1 MKRREFL
8 TRAVPAATLPL
19 MMGGLSF
26 KAYGRSPIL
35 EALVSSTAEND
46 RVLVVIQLNGGND
59 GLNTVIPLDQ
69 YAALTAARNNIL
81 IPRSQVLQLT
91 GVTGLHP
98 SMTGARALFD
108 MSKLAVVQA
117 VSYPNPNFSH
127 FRATDI
133 WLTAVD
139 STQIL
144 DTGWMGRF
152 LDDEY
157 PDYPNSYP
165 NTVMPDPLAI
175 QIGSIVSS
183 GLQGPTVTMG
193 MAVTNPNATYTIPG
207 GDDTPPATPAGHELT
222 YIRQVA
228 QQTQQYAVNIKGA
241 STKGANKST
250 NYPSAGSNSLA
261 DQLKIVARLISGG
274 LKTRIYIVNLGGFD
288 THSSQLGTH
297 ATLLGRLAT
306 AMFAF
311 QDDLRLLGIEDR
323 VIGMTFSEFG
333 RRIKSNASG
342 GTDHGSS
349 APMFIFGANVNGG
362 VIGTNPPL
370 PAAATVNDNI
380 PMQHDFRWV
389 YASILQDWFGA
400 SSSVLRDVL
409 SNKIQT
415 LPIVRSSAVL
425 DVADMLPL
433 PKEYSLYQNYPNP
446 FNPSTTIRYALPR
459 GTHVVLEV
467 FNSAGQ
473 RVALL
478 VDGEQSPGE
487 HEVTF
492 TANGLASG
500 AYLYRLR
507 AGGYVETRKLMV
519 LK

>member
-46 RVLVVIQLNGGND
+46 RVLVVMQLNGGND

-144 DTGWMGRF
+144 DTGWLGRF

-342 GTDHGSS
+342 GTDHG
-349 APMFIFGANVNGG
+349 
-362 VIGTNPPL
+362 
-370 PAAATVNDNI
+370 
-380 PMQHDFRWV
+380 
-389 YASILQDWFGA
+389 
-400 SSSVLRDVL
+400 
-409 SNKIQT
+409 
-415 LPIVRSSAVL
+415 
-425 DVADMLPL
+425 
-433 PKEYSLYQNYPNP
+433 
-446 FNPSTTIRYALPR
+446 
-459 GTHVVLEV
+459 
-467 FNSAGQ
+467 
-473 RVALL
+473 
-478 VDGEQSPGE
+478 
-487 HEVTF
+487 
-492 TANGLASG
+492 
-500 AYLYRLR
+500 
-507 AGGYVETRKLMV
+507 
-519 LK
+519 